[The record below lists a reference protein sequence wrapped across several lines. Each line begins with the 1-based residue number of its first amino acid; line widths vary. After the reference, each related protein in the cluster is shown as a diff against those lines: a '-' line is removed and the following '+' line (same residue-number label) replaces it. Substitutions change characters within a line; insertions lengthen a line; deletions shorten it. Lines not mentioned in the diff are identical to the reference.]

1 MKVTS
6 DRIKARAQQLRNN
19 GFKLSGSMVR
29 STLEMNA
36 GARTLQSSNKETSV
50 GEKEKSAGSKPE
62 KTEAA
67 WLQSKRQSQY
77 FWMNN
82 RKFMPKTE
90 RNQNGRS
97 NVRVL
102 HFPAT
107 SPSPAPSNG
116 DSDAL
121 ADSIRKAW
129 TQKSSNTKQ
138 AAGSDLG
145 QLRLVNGK
153 I

>member
-1 MKVTS
+1 
-6 DRIKARAQQLRNN
+6 
-19 GFKLSGSMVR
+19 
-29 STLEMNA
+29 
-36 GARTLQSSNKETSV
+36 
-50 GEKEKSAGSKPE
+50 
-62 KTEAA
+62 
-67 WLQSKRQSQY
+67 
-77 FWMNN
+77 MNN

-97 NVRVL
+97 NGGSNVRVL

-107 SPSPAPSNG
+107 SPTPAPSNG

>member
-1 MKVTS
+1 
-6 DRIKARAQQLRNN
+6 
-19 GFKLSGSMVR
+19 
-29 STLEMNA
+29 
-36 GARTLQSSNKETSV
+36 
-50 GEKEKSAGSKPE
+50 
-62 KTEAA
+62 
-67 WLQSKRQSQY
+67 
-77 FWMNN
+77 MNN

-97 NVRVL
+97 NGGSNVRVL

-107 SPSPAPSNG
+107 TPTPAPTHG